1 MQLREK
7 EKLYEHTKQ
16 KLLEAQAKLKEK
28 EKKHHR
34 LQGQAAQFDAYMAEK
49 KFLPD
54 ELATSNTE
62 VGRLKKELEIS
73 QKTATN
79 MQTQPV
85 KSNQSVKL
93 APLQEKS
100 LDLNKHIT
108 DAKSQHKSK
117 LDGCL
122 GQKID
127 FKQQIADLNRS
138 TGDLKR
144 KLLTM
149 QSESEE
155 KLKQSISTIQSESEE
170 KMKKM
175 KFDLDEK
182 AAENARLMSQINGL
196 QSELAT
202 AKEFSDRQAENLVAA
217 RAQLL
222 QMQQVIP
229 VVQQSSNRRRSR
241 HSHSRCRSRSP
252 SSSSRL

>member
-1 MQLREK
+1 
-7 EKLYEHTKQ
+7 
-16 KLLEAQAKLKEK
+16 
-28 EKKHHR
+28 
-34 LQGQAAQFDAYMAEK
+34 
-49 KFLPD
+49 
-54 ELATSNTE
+54 
-62 VGRLKKELEIS
+62 
-73 QKTATN
+73 
-79 MQTQPV
+79 
-85 KSNQSVKL
+85 
-93 APLQEKS
+93 
-100 LDLNKHIT
+100 
-108 DAKSQHKSK
+108 
-117 LDGCL
+117 
-122 GQKID
+122 
-127 FKQQIADLNRS
+127 
-138 TGDLKR
+138 
-144 KLLTM
+144 M

-155 KLKQSISTIQSESEE
+155 KLKQSQSESDE

-182 AAENARLMSQINGL
+182 EAENARLMSQINGL

>member
-1 MQLREK
+1 
-7 EKLYEHTKQ
+7 
-16 KLLEAQAKLKEK
+16 
-28 EKKHHR
+28 
-34 LQGQAAQFDAYMAEK
+34 
-49 KFLPD
+49 
-54 ELATSNTE
+54 
-62 VGRLKKELEIS
+62 
-73 QKTATN
+73 
-79 MQTQPV
+79 
-85 KSNQSVKL
+85 
-93 APLQEKS
+93 
-100 LDLNKHIT
+100 
-108 DAKSQHKSK
+108 
-117 LDGCL
+117 
-122 GQKID
+122 
-127 FKQQIADLNRS
+127 
-138 TGDLKR
+138 
-144 KLLTM
+144 M

-182 AAENARLMSQINGL
+182 EAENARLMSQINGL